1 MAVKVIT
8 YDVGT
13 TGMKA
18 CLFDISAEESV
29 INTYKVYSRQS
40 QTSITESG
48 ETGGAEED
56 EADGTEVVDG
66 AVTSDGAVTNR

>member
-40 QTSITESG
+40 QTSITES
-48 ETGGAEED
+48 
-56 EADGTEVVDG
+56 
-66 AVTSDGAVTNR
+66 

>member
-1 MAVKVIT
+1 MPV
-8 YDVGT
+8 
-13 TGMKA
+13 
-18 CLFDISAEESV
+18 V

-40 QTSITESG
+40 QTSITESR